1 MTVIIYLLST
11 IRLTDSIKKRRFC
24 ALLFILIFFTVL
36 LKILSMKDIN
46 LIIGVSGMVL
56 LLGAFALNLLKVK
69 TQDSHTYVI
78 MNILGGGIST
88 YYAVTLDAVPFVIL
102 EAVWTAFAV
111 YKLAQISI
119 LLKKTSIKD
128 G

>member
-1 MTVIIYLLST
+1 MQDT
-11 IRLTDSIKKRRFC
+11 
-24 ALLFILIFFTVL
+24 
-36 LKILSMKDIN
+36 N
-46 LIIGVSGMVL
+46 LIIGVAGMVL

-69 TQDSHTYVI
+69 TQDSFTYVI
-78 MNILGGGIST
+78 MNIFGGGIST

-111 YKLAQISI
+111 YKLVQISI
-119 LLKKTSIKD
+119 LSKKTSVKN